1 MQADTRTLY
10 VQLTWN
16 DIATGEGREFVGP
29 LPVTLGRTT
38 DNTIVLNSNRISR
51 RHAVLRAEA
60 GRVILQDAQSTNG
73 TFVNEARI
81 TEAVPLTSGSG
92 FQIGPFHFIMV
103 VVPALSSQAAAQ
115 PSSIAQSLER
125 TVAYSQSSLG
135 RFTGV
140 PLSESTLLFS
150 HESGNLLPTAVKE
163 PVEEALPLGGMRH
176 PVIPV
181 SEIFRSRLPVIET
194 TYLAVGGGIGSF
206 AWTDHL
212 RIYGV
217 AADQII
223 ALGQE
228 PELTPMSRYRRLCGN
243 SQIPLH
249 ERLRSNSDSCPD
261 NIWGWP
267 SYGLREIWHSLGR
280 GEMGNA
286 MHVAKH
292 VFGEPV
298 LTDTYTPRSGDVFK
312 AVDREARRIGW
323 DRIRRHGRALAI
335 RKTDDGRYVVA
346 YAQTNER
353 GQTVHR
359 FAIARYVHLAMGYP
373 AIRILDDIQE
383 YRVRTGDVKH
393 TVNAYE
399 AHNHVYEHLLKHGG
413 VVMIRGRGIVASRV
427 IQRLYEV
434 RQQNKNVVI
443 IHVHRSPVPEG
454 HKDGHARRH
463 VINHVEL
470 QPFNWPK
477 GCWTGSMRLRL
488 ERADDQERDRL
499 LNDWGGTTTADR
511 KDWQRIAE
519 RGLREGWYQIYF
531 GEVKRLERTNRGQ
544 VLAQLSTGKPNQ
556 PEISL
561 TTDYIIDCTGLTS
574 SIDKN
579 FMLKDMVESYRL
591 ELNIKG
597 RLRVTNDFEVE
608 GMSNGPGRVYASG
621 VMTLGGPHAVV
632 DSFLGLQYAALRSV
646 EDLTR
651 QHAPGLRPLNPFRS
665 FSQWTRWVRGVG
677 PDGSSSTA
685 GPAYAGGLQGQGVR
699 A

>member
-10 VQLTWN
+10 VQLTWS

-29 LPVTLGRTT
+29 LPVTLGRTA

-51 RHAVLRAEA
+51 RHAMLRVEA
-60 GRVILQDAQSTNG
+60 GRVILQDTQSTNG

-81 TEAVPLTSGSG
+81 TELPLSSGSG
-92 FQIGPFHFIMV
+92 FQIGPFHFIMT
-103 VVPALSSQAAAQ
+103 VVPAPSQQAAAQ
-115 PSSIAQSLER
+115 PSSTAQSLER

-150 HESGNLLPTAVKE
+150 HETGNLIPAAVKE
-163 PVEEALPLGGMRH
+163 PVEEALPLGGMRQ
-176 PVIPV
+176 PVI
-181 SEIFRSRLPVIET
+181 SLNEIHRSRLPVIET

-206 AWTDHL
+206 AWVDHL

-217 AADQII
+217 SADQIV

-228 PELTPMSRYRRLCGN
+228 PDSRPMGRYSRLCGF

-267 SYGLREIWHSLGR
+267 SYGLREIWHSMSR
-280 GEMGNA
+280 GDMGNA
-286 MHVAKH
+286 WHVAKH

-312 AVDREARRIGW
+312 AVDHEARRIGW
-323 DRIRRHGRALAI
+323 GRIWRHGRALAI

-346 YAQTNER
+346 YALMNER
-353 GQTVHR
+353 GQKVYQL
-359 FAIARYVHLAMGYP
+359 AIARYVHLSMGYP
-373 AIRILDDIQE
+373 GIRILEDIKE
-383 YRVRTGDVKH
+383 YRERTQDFMH

-399 AHNHVYEHLLKHGG
+399 EHSQVYEHLLKHGG

-434 RQQNKNVVI
+434 RQQNKEIVI
-443 IHVHRSPVPEG
+443 IHLHRSPVPEG
-454 HKDGHARRH
+454 HREGNSRRR

-477 GCWTGSMRLRL
+477 GCWTGSMRIRL

-544 VLAQLSTGKPNQ
+544 VQAQLSSGKPNH
-556 PEISL
+556 PEIAL
-561 TTDYIIDCTGLTS
+561 TIDYIIDCTGLVA
-574 SIDKN
+574 SIEKN
-579 FMLKDMVESYRL
+579 PMLKDMVDCYHL
-591 ELNIKG
+591 GLNPKG
-597 RLRVTNDFEVE
+597 RLKVTNDFELE
-608 GMSNGPGRVYASG
+608 EMANGPGRVYASG
-621 VMTLGGPHAVV
+621 AMTLGGPHAVV

-646 EDLTR
+646 EDLVW
-651 QHAPGLRPLNPFRS
+651 QHTPGLRPLNPLRS
-665 FSQWTRWVRGVG
+665 FSQWVRWVRSSP
-677 PDGSSSTA
+677 PDNHSSPVAPT
-685 GPAYAGGLQGQGVR
+685 YAGGLQGQGVR

>member
-1 MQADTRTLY
+1 MQSDAQTLNIR
-10 VQLTWN
+10 LTWS
-16 DIATGEGREFVGP
+16 DVVTGEGMELIAP
-29 LPVTLGRTT
+29 LPVTFGRAN
-38 DNTIVLNSNRISR
+38 DNTVTLNSNKVSR
-51 RHAVLRAEA
+51 RHA
-60 GRVILQDAQSTNG
+60 ILSTQDGGVMLEDLQSTNG
-73 TFVNEARI
+73 TYVNENRI
-81 TEAVPLTSGSG
+81 TREPLPSGAG
-92 FQIGPFHFIMV
+92 FQIGPFHFIMT
-103 VVPALSSQAAAQ
+103 VVPAQQQTATPSAPAVQ
-115 PSSIAQSLER
+115 PLDR
-125 TVAYSQSSLG
+125 TEVFSQSFLR
-135 RFTGV
+135 RFEGA

-150 HESGNLLPTAVKE
+150 HESGNLMPEAPKG
-163 PVEEALPLGGMRH
+163 PVEEPLPLGGMH
-176 PVIPV
+176 QPIIPL
-181 SEIFRSRLPVIET
+181 SEVYRSRLPVLET

-206 AWTDHL
+206 TWADHL
-212 RIYGV
+212 RIYG
-217 AADQII
+217 APADQII
-223 ALGQE
+223 AIGPE
-228 PELTPMSRYRRLCGN
+228 PGPMARYQRLCKN
-243 SQIPLH
+243 SQIPLY

-267 SYGLREIWHSLGR
+267 SYGLREIWHSMGR
-280 GEMGNA
+280 GDFGNA

-312 AVDREARRIGW
+312 AVDREAFRIGW
-323 DRIRRHGRALAI
+323 DRIWRCGRGLSI

-346 YAQTNER
+346 YTQTNER
-353 GQTVHR
+353 GQSFQQ
-359 FAIARYVHLAMGYP
+359 FAVARYVHLAMGYP
-373 AIRILDDIQE
+373 AIRILDDIDE
-383 YRVRTGDVKH
+383 YRKRTQDFKH

-399 AHNHVYEHLLKHGG
+399 EHNHVYEYLLKHGG

-443 IHVHRSPVPEG
+443 IHVHRSPVPVG
-454 HKDGHARRH
+454 HQDGHARRR

-488 ERADDQERDRL
+488 ERADDLERDRL

-519 RGLREGWYQIYF
+519 SGLREGWYQIYF
-531 GEVKRLERTNRGQ
+531 GEVRRLERTDRGQ
-544 VLAQLSTGKPNQ
+544 VLTQISTGKPNQ

-561 TTDYIIDCTGLTS
+561 TTDYIIDCTGLTA

-579 FMLKDMVESYRL
+579 SMLKDMVECYHL
-591 ELNIKG
+591 GLNPKG

-608 GMSNGPGRVYASG
+608 GMSNGSGRVYASG

-632 DSFLGLQYAALRSV
+632 DSFLGLQYAALRAV

-651 QHAPGLRPLNPFRS
+651 QHAPGLHPLNPLRS
-665 FSQWTRWVRGVG
+665 FSQWMRWVRGSA
-677 PDGSSSTA
+677 PDRKSSTNGA
-685 GPAYAGGLQGQGVR
+685 AYAGGLQSKGVQP
-699 A
+699 